1 LSLRGKLG
9 KEFVITTELRATDGV
24 DIKTSVD
31 QARRYLPL
39 DGLNIHDCPGGRLR
53 MNSIAQAHIIQSET
67 GQEMIPHLTCRD
79 RSLLGIQ
86 ADLLGANALGIR
98 NILIATG
105 DAPKRGTYPSRAVFD
120 LNSIELIGL
129 IKKMNNGLDYNDKPF
144 QGQTRLCISATA
156 RPGARDL
163 EADIERTRQKAAA
176 GADFI
181 QTQPIFHADKARL
194 FMNAVKDLKIPVIM
208 GIMPL
213 RNLRTAELM
222 DKSVPGITIPPEFM
236 EAIATSEQAMI
247 DATCRLITE
256 IYPLVGGIHVMAMG
270 DIEVSNILIEHIR
283 SLGKPD
289 TVSFLS

>member
-1 LSLRGKLG
+1 
-9 KEFVITTELRATDGV
+9 
-24 DIKTSVD
+24 
-31 QARRYLPL
+31 
-39 DGLNIHDCPGGRLR
+39 
-53 MNSIAQAHIIQSET
+53 
-67 GQEMIPHLTCRD
+67 
-79 RSLLGIQ
+79 
-86 ADLLGANALGIR
+86 
-98 NILIATG
+98 
-105 DAPKRGTYPSRAVFD
+105 
-120 LNSIELIGL
+120 
-129 IKKMNNGLDYNDKPF
+129 
-144 QGQTRLCISATA
+144 
-156 RPGARDL
+156 
-163 EADIERTRQKAAA
+163 
-176 GADFI
+176 
-181 QTQPIFHADKARL
+181 
-194 FMNAVKDLKIPVIM
+194 MNAVKDLKIPVIM